1 MVIAGHLHLNTKM
14 GTRADGGICLRLIE
28 DMISLLARLLI
39 STAHFDGSTWCHV
52 LHTTNWVTTEVV
64 CTKALCTA
72 ATHFGL
78 QKTFSFSNWSWSASL
93 RQLPQRL

>member
-1 MVIAGHLHLNTKM
+1 MGRKGLVIAGHLHLNTKM
-14 GTRADGGICLRLIE
+14 GTRADGGICLLLIE

-64 CTKALCTA
+64 CTKALCHTSLRCLFCLA
-72 ATHFGL
+72 L
-78 QKTFSFSNWSWSASL
+78 VSWSAVADV
-93 RQLPQRL
+93 